1 MLLRPGTC
9 YESEGRQC
17 MAIFENFFEVPQ
29 LEENFLS
36 LFCDSTKMCTYFYLV
51 FFAAVLL
58 GMTCLKLA
66 IPGILIFFRRSSHC
80 KFYVFGAEDE

>member
-9 YESEGRQC
+9 YESKGRQC

-36 LFCDSTKMCTYFYLV
+36 LFCDSTKLCTYFYLYL
-51 FFAAVLL
+51 FCSCASRNDMLEACDSRNLDVLQKEFPL
-58 GMTCLKLA
+58 
-66 IPGILIFFRRSSHC
+66 
-80 KFYVFGAEDE
+80 